1 MVGFLDTV
9 RERGEILAVHIP
21 DRLGIFDTQ
30 DPPHGNGVVARAEP
44 LPGLLNSDLAMRSPT

>member
-21 DRLGIFDTQ
+21 DRLGIFDTH
-30 DPPHGNGVVARAEP
+30 DPPNGNGVVARAEP
-44 LPGLLNSDLAMRSPT
+44 LPGLLNSDLATRSPA